1 MSRRTTDALVERILD
16 LVATCRLEPTPR
28 ADLARRWGITPRAVS
43 NVIDRAHNLFGVM
56 VAHQRDRGYVILDT
70 GIIDLRKL
78 RARRAA

>member
-1 MSRRTTDALVERILD
+1 VSRRTTDALVERILD
-16 LVATCRLEPTPR
+16 LVVVCRLEPIPR

-56 VAHQRDRGYVILDT
+56 VAHRRDEGYVILDT